1 MSTQVSA
8 SVIVPAEPNL
18 ITLAAV
24 PAANA
29 VNNSVDAE
37 LVPTLMLAASQADV
51 MYILS

>member
-8 SVIVPAEPNL
+8 SVIVPAEPSL

-29 VNNSVDAE
+29 VNNSVE
-37 LVPTLMLAASQADV
+37 VLLVPMLIFAAAHAVV
-51 MYILS
+51 M